1 MLSTLL
7 SGSSSAITSDV
18 NFEIPDC
25 ALSRMRRVML
35 TIDRIADVSA
45 ESFEAA
51 IAAREAGR
59 FREAVREARRAVE
72 AFTRDDGPRHPDT
85 AHARLELGRA
95 LAAAGDPSGQAEMI
109 AAARILTGIRG
120 DRDVATLAVHAC
132 LVTAAA
138 LRAAGDYKAARGFAA
153 KALARATDPSWRA
166 TAHNELGVIG
176 KFSGRYA
183 EAERHY
189 RAALPIVRKLYGER
203 SAQMAALWHNLGG
216 LDHARGRFRE
226 GERAAKKSVEIGRA
240 VLPRGSLEQHAH
252 EVAYGALLDELGRER
267 ESIPMYRRALIAYRK
282 AGDRYEIAS
291 TLHNLAAAEHS
302 SGDDE
307 AARRHY
313 GEALRE
319 YRASVGAAHA
329 DVGRT
334 LHNLAT
340 LEADHGRDAAALF
353 AEAATILTASL
364 GAKHP
369 TTRATVAAARRFK
382 DARSRSP
389 RSRAARYTG

>member
-1 MLSTLL
+1 
-7 SGSSSAITSDV
+7 
-18 NFEIPDC
+18 
-25 ALSRMRRVML
+25 MRRVML

-59 FREAVREARRAVE
+59 PREAVREARRAVT
-72 AFTRDDGPRHPDT
+72 AFTREDGPRHPDT

-95 LAAAGDPSGQAEMI
+95 LVALGDDRGLAELI
-109 AAARILTGIRG
+109 AATDILVAIRG
-120 DRDVATLAVHAC
+120 GGDDVTTLAVHAC

-138 LRAAGDYKAARGFAA
+138 LRAAGDYPRARRFAAR
-153 KALARATDPSWRA
+153 ALARATAPSWIA
-166 TAHNELGVIG
+166 AAHNELGVIG

-189 RAALPIVRKLYGER
+189 RAALPLVRRLYGAR

-216 LDHARGRFRE
+216 LDHARGQFRA

-252 EVAYGALLDELGRER
+252 EVAYGALLDELGRHR
-267 ESIPMYRRALIAYRK
+267 ESIPRYRRALAAYRA

-291 TLHNLAAAEHS
+291 TLQNLAAAEHS
-302 SGDDE
+302 AGAHA
-307 AARRHY
+307 AAREHY
-313 GEALRE
+313 IEALRE
-319 YRASVGAAHA
+319 YRASVGAAHP

-340 LEADHGRDAAALF
+340 LDAETGHAGAAALF
-353 AEAATILTASL
+353 ARAAANLRASL
-364 GAKHP
+364 GAAHP
-369 TTRATVAAARRFK
+369 TTRATLAAARRIT
-382 DARSRSP
+382 DARSRSR
-389 RSRAARYTG
+389 RSRGARYSG